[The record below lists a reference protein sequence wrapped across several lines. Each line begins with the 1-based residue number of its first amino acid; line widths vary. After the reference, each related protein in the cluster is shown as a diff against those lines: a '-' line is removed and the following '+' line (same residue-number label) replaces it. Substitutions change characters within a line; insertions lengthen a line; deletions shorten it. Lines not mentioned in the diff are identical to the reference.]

1 MSEYPLDS
9 LAADDAASPKVPY
22 DSMRESGCLAMAACN
37 TEISAYNS
45 SIAPWHGHA
54 LGEDDGIEATGA
66 GTEIQFPFPSLK

>member
-22 DSMRESGCLAMAACN
+22 DSMRESGCLAMAACK

-54 LGEDDGIEATGA
+54 LGASVGV
-66 GTEIQFPFPSLK
+66 

>member
-22 DSMRESGCLAMAACN
+22 DSMRESGCWAMAACN

-54 LGEDDGIEATGA
+54 LGASGESGTGG
-66 GTEIQFPFPSLK
+66 GT